1 MLPAFPLSPR
11 LLAFPLWGLVAGWRG
26 LWQWGA
32 PLLEVQ
38 VGSRSPLPLPHQL
51 RAVAEAPGVRG
62 LWLKVDRLVLDG
74 GQATLLD
81 TVEAIRAVRA
91 AGRLVVAEFEFVGNA
106 ELVLAAAC
114 DRAWLRPTTQVFCL
128 GLGTTLRFYGD
139 LLARFGASFDVEA
152 VGEFKS
158 FGETFSRGFASS
170 ANREAMS
177 ELLAGLSDEWI
188 ATLAELRPALGEAG
202 VRDAIANAPLTA
214 SDAVKRGFFTATA
227 YPDEVAAEVQTLV
240 GTEPRTVSFAGWYK
254 AWLRADRLERWMQGF
269 GLVAVVWLRG
279 AVMDGEGMAGAQA
292 IAATPVVKALDALRE
307 DKSVRAVVLSVS
319 SPGGSAPASDL
330 IWRAVGR
337 LASAK
342 PVVARYGDISAS
354 GGVYLAASAIPPPS
368 PGASGSSP
376 GSPYCVR
383 RWRSRAFTAR
393 TCSSDRR
400 PTCSEKPPSARVAG
414 ATSAPASRRPTAASW
429 SVWLRGESAPYP
441 KSSRWPAGASG
452 RVAGPTRSASWT
464 TSAASAS
471 RSPGPAFSRVSARPV
486 RGTSCRLRVGAS
498 SSGWPVASWWR
509 RSRSSPPCA
518 CPTPRASS
526 PRHAERRWPSFRSRS
541 RSAERQLSP

>member
-354 GGVYLAASAIPPPS
+354 GGVYLAASATEIVCHP
-368 PGASGSSP
+368 ASITGSIGVIAGKPVLRAALEKQGVHSEDLLLGP
-376 GSPYCVR
+376 QADLFGETAFSEGSR
-383 RWRSRAFTAR
+383 RHLRTGLEETYRGFVERVAAGRKRPVSEIEPLARGRVWAGRRAHTLGLVDHLGGLGVAIAR
-393 TCSSDRR
+393 AGVLAGLGQTRTRDVVPVARGGLLQRLARR
-400 PTCSEKPPSARVAG
+400 FMVAAFPELAALRVPDSARLLA
-414 ATSAPASRRPTAASW
+414 ASR
-429 SVWLRGESAPYP
+429 GEALALLP
-441 KSSRWPAGASG
+441 
-452 RVAGPTRSASWT
+452 
-464 TSAASAS
+464 
-471 RSPGPAFSRVSARPV
+471 FEIEV
-486 RGTSCRLRVGAS
+486 R
-498 SSGWPVASWWR
+498 
-509 RSRSSPPCA
+509 
-518 CPTPRASS
+518 
-526 PRHAERRWPSFRSRS
+526 
-541 RSAERQLSP
+541 